1 MTSFMNAALLKE
13 FCFIFRATIKG
24 KIFQLRFLE
33 EINPDSGKAE
43 RSKSTGHLVVILPR
57 AKNYVQ
63 KTKSDNKSK
72 TKKEDVKKISNSKK
86 SYLEVNGGHD
96 MDFSKIVAQNDDLG
110 DLPDLEPIPN

>member
-1 MTSFMNAALLKE
+1 MNAALLKE

-57 AKNYVQ
+57 AKNYIQ